1 MSLATASFRPTSS
14 APASLVPSFLAPSSL
29 IVGLLLA
36 AGVVSASAQDFK
48 PGLWEIRQKPQLD
61 PQRQAQME
69 QMQKQ
74 MAALPPEQR
83 RQMESMMSQH
93 GVSMNF
99 QGGEVLAGSRG
110 ADGRPRS
117 TVQALLDGE
126 RPGGALQGSATTIGV
141 IATDA
146 RLTKAQA
153 TKLAQIAHD
162 GLARAIHPVHTVM
175 DGDVM
180 FALATGAADVDGDM
194 TLLGAV
200 AAEVVARAIVDA
212 VAASQTTAA
221 TD

>member
-29 IVGLLLA
+29 SGGVRLA
-36 AGVVSASAQDFK
+36 SGVWAASAQDCK

-99 QGGEVLAGSRG
+99 QGGELTLKSCVTKEQ
-110 ADGRPRS
+110 ADRAAMPRTDGKCEHDSKRTGDTMLVNFRCTNPASEGTNEITFLGPDHYKTKSEIRAQRDGKTEVIRS
-117 TVQALLDGE
+117 TGE
-126 RPGGALQGSATTIGV
+126 ARYLGSDCGSLKPQGA
-141 IATDA
+141 
-146 RLTKAQA
+146 K
-153 TKLAQIAHD
+153 
-162 GLARAIHPVHTVM
+162 P
-175 DGDVM
+175 
-180 FALATGAADVDGDM
+180 
-194 TLLGAV
+194 
-200 AAEVVARAIVDA
+200 
-212 VAASQTTAA
+212 
-221 TD
+221 

>member
-83 RQMESMMSQH
+83 RQMESMTRSP
-93 GVSMNF
+93 SS
-99 QGGEVLAGSRG
+99 ARTTT
-110 ADGRPRS
+110 RPRARS
-117 TVQALLDGE
+117 A
-126 RPGGALQGSATTIGV
+126 RSAT
-141 IATDA
+141 A
-146 RLTKAQA
+146 RP
-153 TKLAQIAHD
+153 
-162 GLARAIHPVHTVM
+162 R
-175 DGDVM
+175 
-180 FALATGAADVDGDM
+180 
-194 TLLGAV
+194 
-200 AAEVVARAIVDA
+200 
-212 VAASQTTAA
+212 
-221 TD
+221 

>member
-83 RQMESMMSQH
+83 RQMPRTDGKCEHDSKRTGDTML
-93 GVSMNF
+93 VNF
-99 QGGEVLAGSRG
+99 RCTNPASEGTNEITFLGPDHYKTKSEIRAQRDGKTEVI
-110 ADGRPRS
+110 RS
-117 TVQALLDGE
+117 TGE
-126 RPGGALQGSATTIGV
+126 ARYLGSDCGSLKPQGA
-141 IATDA
+141 
-146 RLTKAQA
+146 K
-153 TKLAQIAHD
+153 
-162 GLARAIHPVHTVM
+162 P
-175 DGDVM
+175 
-180 FALATGAADVDGDM
+180 
-194 TLLGAV
+194 
-200 AAEVVARAIVDA
+200 
-212 VAASQTTAA
+212 
-221 TD
+221 